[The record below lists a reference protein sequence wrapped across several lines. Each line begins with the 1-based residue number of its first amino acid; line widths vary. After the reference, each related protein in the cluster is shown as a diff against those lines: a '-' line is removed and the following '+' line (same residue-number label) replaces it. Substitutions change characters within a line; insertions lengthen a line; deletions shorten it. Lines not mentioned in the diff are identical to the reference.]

1 VIEVLHCEQGT
12 DEWRRARL
20 GIPTASEF
28 DTVQAK
34 GRGGGE
40 SKTRRTYLLKLVGE
54 RLTGEPAESFSNA
67 HTDRGKQMEAEAR
80 DAYVLVRDL
89 EPQLVGFVRRDD
101 VEAGC
106 SPDGLLGDDGVL
118 EIKTKLPHLQLDV
131 LLDGK
136 LPAEHLAQVQGAL
149 WITGR
154 AWCDFVSYW
163 PRLPIFITRVHRDE
177 AYIAKLAAA
186 VAEFNAELR
195 AMELRFARPR
205 AA

>member
-1 VIEVLHCEQGT
+1 
-12 DEWRRARL
+12 
-20 GIPTASEF
+20 
-28 DTVQAK
+28 VQAK